1 MVNTNPTTETQKE
14 TTKDVFSMYAKSFDK
29 VHGAIEKSSPQLLQS
44 VTNLHQEYLA
54 TWSNFVHSALAI
66 QQQYT
71 NKIGVNTTSPETTTN
86 VVNEITDGLVKMIDA
101 NNKMVQTALD
111 ATRQNFRTVNDNAS
125 AYAELS
131 QNVIQS
137 WISAFRARN

>member
-1 MVNTNPTTETQKE
+1 MVNSNLTTETAKE
-14 TTKDVFSMYAKSFDK
+14 TTKDVFSIYAKSFDK

-44 VTNLHQEYLA
+44 MTNLHQEYLA
-54 TWSNFVHSALAI
+54 TWSNFVNSTLAI
-66 QQQYT
+66 QQQYAT
-71 NKIGVNTTSPETTTN
+71 KIGVNTTAPETTTN

-111 ATRQNFRTVNDNAS
+111 ATRQNFKTINDNAT
-125 AYAELS
+125 AYAELG

-137 WISAFRARN
+137 WIGAFRARN

>member
-1 MVNTNPTTETQKE
+1 MTNTNQTTEN
-14 TTKDVFSMYAKSFDK
+14 TKDVFSIYAKSFDK
-29 VHGAIEKSSPQLLQS
+29 VHSAIEKSSPQLLQS
-44 VTNLHQEYLA
+44 MTNLHQEYLA

-71 NKIGVNTTSPETTTN
+71 NKAGINTTAPETTTN
-86 VVNEITDGLVKMIDA
+86 VVHEITDGFVKIIDV
-101 NNKMVQTALD
+101 NNKMIQTAFD
-111 ATRQNFRTVNDNAS
+111 ATRQNFRTINENAT

-137 WISAFRARN
+137 WIGAFKARN